1 MTLCYASVIKLGIK
15 TNIRLRPRRSD
26 NPKVLEV
33 IDLTL
38 CRGARPVL
46 AGLHFAVASSRCLQV
61 LGANG
66 SGKTTLLRALC
77 GLLEIEGGSLRWKG
91 SPVEPRSPEFQ
102 RELVYLGHDPPLKGD
117 LSVAENLRF
126 AAVMRGVSRVR
137 RNEAVAAALLAAD
150 AARFAD
156 RLARSLSAGQ
166 QRRVALALLCLA
178 PAPIWLLDEPVTHL
192 DATGL
197 ALVTRIIEGHLQR
210 GGLVIAATHQDL
222 GLPSQ
227 ARDELV
233 LSRRAA

>member
-15 TNIRLRPRRSD
+15 TNICVRPRRSD

-46 AGLHFAVASSRCLQV
+46 AGLHFAVAPSRCLQV

-77 GLLEIEGGSLRWKG
+77 GLLEIEGGSLRWQG
-91 SPVEPRSPEFQ
+91 SPVEPRSTEFQ

-210 GGLVIAATHQDL
+210 GGVVIAATHQDL

>member
-1 MTLCYASVIKLGIK
+1 MVRFTY
-15 TNIRLRPRRSD
+15 TNRYPRDANSTVRY
-26 NPKVLEV
+26 KVLEV

-46 AGLHFAVASSRCLQV
+46 SGLHFAVSPGRCLQV

-77 GLLEIEGGSLRWKG
+77 GLLEIDGGAFRWKG
-91 SPVEPRSPEFQ
+91 GPVEPRSPEFQ
-102 RELVYLGHDPPLKGD
+102 KELVYLGHDPPLKGD

-126 AAVMRGVSRVR
+126 AAVMRGIPRLR
-137 RNEAVAAALLAAD
+137 RGEAVSAALREAD
-150 AARFAD
+150 ASRFAD

-166 QRRVALALLCLA
+166 RRRVALALLCLA

-192 DATGL
+192 DTTGL
-197 ALVTRIIEGHLQR
+197 ALVTRLIEGHLQR